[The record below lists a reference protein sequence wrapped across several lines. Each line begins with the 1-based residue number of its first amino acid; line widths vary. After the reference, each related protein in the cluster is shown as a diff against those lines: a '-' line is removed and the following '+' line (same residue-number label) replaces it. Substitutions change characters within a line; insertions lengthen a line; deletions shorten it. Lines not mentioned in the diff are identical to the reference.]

1 MKVFA
6 ALYSDGPGSV
16 AGILSLH
23 FSKECG
29 EIAVAAHKE
38 KLKQEFLRLKEEYP
52 YYWDDCEWSEESG
65 SGFDFWTIEEIE
77 VQP

>member
-23 FSKECG
+23 FSKEC
-29 EIAVAAHKE
+29 AVMAVLAHKE
-38 KLKQEFLRLKEEYP
+38 TLKQEFLRLKEEYP
-52 YYWDDCEWSEESG
+52 DIWDDEWSEESG